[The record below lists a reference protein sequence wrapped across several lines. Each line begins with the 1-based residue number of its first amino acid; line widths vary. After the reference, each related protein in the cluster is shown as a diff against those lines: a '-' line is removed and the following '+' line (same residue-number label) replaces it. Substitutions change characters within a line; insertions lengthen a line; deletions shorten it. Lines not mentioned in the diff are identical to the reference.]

1 MNQLSL
7 LIRVSVAS
15 HALTEPSISW
25 RETSRRASMSATCAE
40 MSERARGPSGEAG
53 DVREVAEGEGP

>member
-25 RETSRRASMSATCAE
+25 RETRRRASMSATCAKTL
-40 MSERARGPSGEAG
+40 ERERGPSCEAG
-53 DVREVAEGEGP
+53 DVREVGEGEGP